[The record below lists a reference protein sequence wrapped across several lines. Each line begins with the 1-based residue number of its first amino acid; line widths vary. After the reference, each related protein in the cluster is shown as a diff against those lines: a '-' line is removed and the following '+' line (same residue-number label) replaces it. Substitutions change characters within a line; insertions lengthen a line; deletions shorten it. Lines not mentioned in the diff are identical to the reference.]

1 MQVDQAKEV
10 VRLGSGSG
18 TFSVIAP
25 DAEARAL
32 EVIKRLVGVA
42 EARDADLVRLVAT
55 SAVREAQNKNSFV
68 RKGRGGTLAHGGRF
82 LQEQGKECCLEA
94 KSVERERVLCTLCA
108 LPS

>member
-1 MQVDQAKEV
+1 MDTKYLQVDQAKEV

-68 RKGRGGTLAHGGRF
+68 RKGRERRSGRRYSQARRRAAVRANAF
-82 LQEQGKECCLEA
+82 QSIGKKCACL
-94 KSVERERVLCTLCA
+94 
-108 LPS
+108 